1 MYISNIA
8 LLVSVTAAAAN
19 CPSFPSSLVE
29 YSSEFKQ
36 PTPPAVKPEFQTH
49 FVQHKWNQNLSHI
62 QTGYMYNSPAKNLV
76 RVDETF
82 EDGLATSVFNF
93 ANVTEDR
100 RVDNTLTSVFKDFAH
115 PQVWRGYVNTNYPLI
130 GADFLAKAGA
140 VFSGLVE
147 RDFIAGRVASWSIM
161 YQGAIPVTVYVD
173 GCNVVQGYDYFA
185 PIERTRVT
193 TSFFNTR
200 VGKVDI

>member
-1 MYISNIA
+1 MASSNV
-8 LLVSVTAAAAN
+8 LTR
-19 CPSFPSSLVE
+19 
-29 YSSEFKQ
+29 
-36 PTPPAVKPEFQTH
+36 
-49 FVQHKWNQNLSHI
+49 NQNLSHI

-93 ANVTEDR
+93 ANVTDDG

-147 RDFIAGRVASWSIM
+147 RDFMPGRVASVCFRSHSSF
-161 YQGAIPVTVYVD
+161 YAVTDGFPVASGALCTKALFRSRCTWMGVML
-173 GCNVVQGYDYFA
+173 C
-185 PIERTRVT
+185 RVMIT
-193 TSFFNTR
+193 LLPLR
-200 VGKVDI
+200 ELG